1 MPFEFSTED
10 ITNIPTDQSTPQSI
24 DVDLEGGTETH
35 AQPAAQSVADAQPA
49 DNGEGGADADK
60 DKNKGM
66 IDIPDDVIA
75 GEGNK
80 DAPENTSAPEQSPT
94 NDSTP
99 SPYKLFGKKLFDE
112 GVLTVFDETK
122 VETLEDLFDA
132 VNATIEGEVE
142 AYKAGL
148 PVAVRK
154 IVEHAERT
162 GETNLKVAIEAQQ
175 KVLDLQSIT
184 PDSLKKDEKMQ
195 EDILFEDLKSRG
207 YTDARAKRYI
217 DNVKANEAL
226 EEEALEALTA
236 QQEAA
241 VVRAKQIEESNAAA
255 QKQLQETHANTIKTI
270 RKEIDAT
277 AEIVPGVKL
286 TKKEQDTVFASM
298 TTAAGQDEQ
307 GNPINSVGITRS
319 KNPIAFEKMLHF
331 LHSKGVFNVDKDG
344 NPVPDWSY
352 FIKGA
357 KTAAATKTA
366 QAVEPGFRAGA
377 PGVQQGDDDLM
388 SALRKQFS

>member
-1 MPFEFSTED
+1 MV
-10 ITNIPTDQSTPQSI
+10 
-24 DVDLEGGTETH
+24 VDTFTVTL
-35 AQPAAQSVADAQPA
+35 ADDAQPA

-80 DAPENTSAPEQSPT
+80 DAPENKSAPEQSPT

-122 VETLEDLFDA
+122 VETLGDLFDA

-184 PDSLKKDEKMQ
+184 PDGLKKDEKMQ

-226 EEEALEALTA
+226 EEEA
-236 QQEAA
+236 
-241 VVRAKQIEESNAAA
+241 
-255 QKQLQETHANTIKTI
+255 
-270 RKEIDAT
+270 
-277 AEIVPGVKL
+277 
-286 TKKEQDTVFASM
+286 
-298 TTAAGQDEQ
+298 
-307 GNPINSVGITRS
+307 
-319 KNPIAFEKMLHF
+319 
-331 LHSKGVFNVDKDG
+331 KD
-344 NPVPDWSY
+344 S
-352 FIKGA
+352 
-357 KTAAATKTA
+357 
-366 QAVEPGFRAGA
+366 Q
-377 PGVQQGDDDLM
+377 
-388 SALRKQFS
+388 